1 MSSLRIFKVTI
12 LSHDFLNFV
21 TFNLASATGE
31 EGICMPYV
39 HNYAIM
45 YSLMSSK
52 RVVDIGAQ
60 RITPSYEE
68 LRNLNFY
75 ATPAKPKNVE
85 IRRIQYNTLDE
96 GFARRTIAAI
106 TKEEPRVTLS
116 FFGARQNILP
126 YSEFSLFLASPLK
139 PPKII
144 RLGKDRSPC
153 LLEFEQL
160 KILKKMK
167 GIFRSSHLINMADYS
182 ELKDINVIKISMSP
196 TPLFEGEF
204 EGEYAICKGTR
215 DEYTVALPERLLLNV
230 KTD

>member
-1 MSSLRIFKVTI
+1 MSGLCIFKATL

-31 EGICMPYV
+31 EGICVPYV

-52 RVVDIGAQ
+52 RVVDIGTQ
-60 RITPSYEE
+60 RFTPSYEE
-68 LRNLNFY
+68 LRNLDFY
-75 ATPAKPKNVE
+75 ATPARPKNVE
-85 IRRIQYNTLDE
+85 IRRVQYNTLDE
-96 GFARRTIAAI
+96 GFARRTIAAL

-116 FFGARQNILP
+116 FFGARQCILP
-126 YSEFSLFLASPLK
+126 YSEFSFFLASQSK

-160 KILKKMK
+160 KIVKKMK
-167 GIFRSSHLINMADYS
+167 GTFRCSHLINIADYNK
-182 ELKDINVIKISMSP
+182 LKDIHVIKISMSP
-196 TPLFEGEF
+196 TPLFDGEF
-204 EGEYAICKGTR
+204 EGEYILCEGVK
-215 DEYTVALPERLLLNV
+215 DKYIVALPERLFLDV
-230 KTD
+230 KAN